1 MNILTFYFYLRTT
14 IFYMKTLI
22 NLFENAVESFG
33 NNPLVWEK
41 QDGLYNATSYS
52 EAHIKVTNLAGGL
65 MKLGL
70 KPDEKV
76 VLYSEGRTWWL
87 LAELAIIASGAVSVP
102 ISIRIEEL
110 EELYFRINHSESKF
124 IVVSPRFL
132 ELVRQV
138 KEMYHLTQKIVI
150 IDLPQSN
157 SIEVLSNEF
166 LLSQLLEE
174 GQNAETETH
183 NRLAAVASYA
193 RTEEAVNICYTSGT
207 TADPKGIVLSHEN
220 YIVNVKQ
227 ATAMFEVNP
236 DFVTLLM
243 LPWDHSFAHTVGL
256 YSLIYK
262 GASLAAVDGGKSA
275 VEALRN
281 VPTNIREIKPV
292 FLLSVPA
299 LAKNFKGNIEK
310 EIEKK
315 GLIVRFL
322 FNLFLKLGML
332 YNGTGYNAGK
342 GLRIF
347 LRPIVK
353 LGDSLV
359 FSKIRAGFG
368 GRLRYFVGGGAL
380 LDIDIQKFFNTIG
393 IPMYQGYGLSEAAP
407 VISSNGPGKFKM
419 GSSGKIVPD
428 LELMIADENGQPLA
442 NGQTGE
448 ICVKGKNVM
457 LGYWKNEKASAE
469 TLQNG
474 FLHTGDLGYV
484 DSDGFL
490 FVKGRFKS
498 LLIGNDGE
506 KYSPESLEEAMIFHS
521 PLLSQVYL
529 HNNQNPFTTALVYLN
544 DVQLRKMLT
553 STSVDFASPDG
564 KKKTIE
570 LITHEINKL
579 RFDTV
584 LAKKYPSR
592 WLPSVYCLLEDGF
605 TEKNH
610 LLNSTM
616 KIVRPKIEHVHENL
630 FSMMYNSDGKSKSID
645 YNIQLLEKILH

>member
-1 MNILTFYFYLRTT
+1 
-14 IFYMKTLI
+14 MKTLI
-22 NLFENAVESFG
+22 NLFEKSVESFG
-33 NNPLVWEK
+33 GNPLVWEK
-41 QDGLYNATSYS
+41 QNGLYKSTSYS
-52 EAHIKVTNLAGGL
+52 EAGVYVRNLAGGL
-65 MKLGL
+65 MKHGL
-70 KPDEKV
+70 NPNDKV

-87 LAELAIIASGAVSVP
+87 LAELAIIASGGVSVP
-102 ISIRIEEL
+102 VSIRIEEP

-132 ELVRQV
+132 ELVRNV
-138 KEMYHLTQKIVI
+138 KEKYQLTQKIVI
-150 IDLPQSN
+150 IDLPQGQG
-157 SIEVLSNEF
+157 IETNSNEY
-166 LLSQLLEE
+166 LLSQLLDE
-174 GQNAETETH
+174 GRKAETETH
-183 NRLAAVASYA
+183 NRLSAVASYA
-193 RTEEAVNICYTSGT
+193 RTEDAVNICYTSGT

-220 YIVNVKQ
+220 YITNVKQ

-236 DFVTLLM
+236 DFVTLLL

-281 VPTNIREIKPV
+281 VPANIREIKPV

-315 GLIVRFL
+315 GAVVRIL
-322 FNLFLKLGML
+322 FRMFMNIGIL
-332 YNGTGYNAGK
+332 YHGTGHNSGK
-342 GLRIF
+342 GLRFF
-347 LRPIVK
+347 LRPLVK

-419 GSSGKIVPD
+419 GSSGKIVPE
-428 LELMIADENGQPLA
+428 LELIIADENGQPLTM
-442 NGQTGE
+442 GQTGE

-457 LGYWKNEKASAE
+457 MGYWKNEAASAE

-474 FLHTGDLGYV
+474 FLHTGDLGYM
-484 DSDGFL
+484 DEDGFL

-498 LLIGNDGE
+498 LLIANDGE

-521 PLLSQVYL
+521 PLLNQVYL

-544 DVQLRKMLT
+544 DTQLRNMLAN
-553 STSVDFASPDG
+553 ASIDIKTVEG
-564 KKKTIE
+564 RKKTLE

-584 LAKKYPSR
+584 LAKQYPSR
-592 WLPSVYCLLEDGF
+592 WLPAIFCLLEDGF

-616 KIVRPKIEHVHENL
+616 KIVRPKIEQVHENL
-630 FSMMYNSDGKSKSID
+630 FTMMYEPDGKNKSVD
-645 YNIQLLEKILH
+645 YNIQLLEKILQ